1 VTRRPAL
8 FLDRDGVINVDRA
21 YVHKREDFEFI
32 DGIFDL
38 CRQARAFGYL
48 IIVVTNQ
55 AGVGRGYYT
64 EQDFAELTAWM
75 CDIFSKEKASIDKV
89 YFCPTHPESAIEQYR
104 TESDFRKPA
113 PGMILLAAKEFN
125 ISLHDS
131 ILVGDKISDV
141 EAGFAA
147 GVGHNI
153 LYCAVPGAAPSSW
166 LGVVVSDLR
175 EVFGYMKRWKEAGEA
190 DATVHP

>member
-1 VTRRPAL
+1 MIRRPAL

-64 EQDFAELTAWM
+64 EEDFAALTHWM

-125 ISLHDS
+125 ISLPDS
-131 ILVGDKISDV
+131 VLVGDKLSDL

-147 GVGHNI
+147 GVGNNI
-153 LYCAVPGAAPSSW
+153 LYCTTTAHAPNSW
-166 LGVVVSDLR
+166 STVTVSNLR
-175 EVFGYMKRWKEAGEA
+175 SVA
-190 DATVHP
+190 DYLTCRSEWS